1 MHACNEPSE
10 SIKGSAF
17 YDNSAGVLTVI
28 IHVEVQVRER
38 WCDLPDLRQGVR
50 WVAVITLSKDTELQ
64 LIINTNTIYSVVLLL
79 LIMVFRSDSFT

>member
-1 MHACNEPSE
+1 M
-10 SIKGSAF
+10 
-17 YDNSAGVLTVI
+17 VLTVI

-64 LIINTNTIYSVVLLL
+64 LIINTNTIYLFIHS
-79 LIMVFRSDSFT
+79 IIINYRSDSFI